1 MRTITNAIF
10 ADATRKGGLEKVER
24 FLPAA
29 GRLYAQGRNFDHG
42 RQDRHNVSALS
53 PYLRHRL
60 ITERELL
67 DGVLSCH
74 SPTAA
79 EKFIQEVFWRGY
91 FKGYLEAHPQIWRRY
106 CGARDHL
113 IQSLAV
119 DAPLAKRYQRA
130 VSGMTGIDCFDA
142 WVEELVETG
151 YLHNH
156 ARMWFASIWIFTLKL
171 PWELGADFTYRH
183 FLDGDPASNTLSWRW
198 VGGLHTRGKTYL
210 ARAAN
215 IREYTNGRFDPKGLA
230 ADAIALEE
238 QVFEPGHKV
247 GRERTPAPTGPALYL
262 LTEEDLHPET
272 LVCGTSEIRA
282 VIGTHDVLGRSPLAV
297 SDPVRGFTEA
307 ALADGLSR
315 ATTHFKTEPA
325 QRIDLSAPSLIR
337 LARQH
342 EVSRLVTAYA
352 PVGPINDRLAS
363 LKPLLAEEEIALTF
377 IDRPED
383 LAIWPHATKGFFKVK
398 EQIPRLLRDLG
409 IGAALSDQGDLFQT
423 PTPRTK
429 AHR

>member
-1 MRTITNAIF
+1 MPTITTAMF
-10 ADATRKGGLEKVER
+10 ADATRMGGLNRVER

-29 GRLYAQGRNFDHG
+29 GRRYAQGRNFDYG

-67 DGVLSCH
+67 EGVLSRH

-91 FKGYLEAHPQIWRRY
+91 FKGHFEAYPEIWSRY
-106 CGARDHL
+106 CLTRDQL
-113 IQSLAV
+113 VESLAN

-130 VSGMTGIDCFDA
+130 ISGMTGIDCFDA

-215 IREYTNGRFDPKGLA
+215 IREYTNGRFDPKGLMP
-230 ADAIALEE
+230 DAIALEE
-238 QVFEPGHKV
+238 PVFGPIQTVRREP
-247 GRERTPAPTGPALYL
+247 TPTPTGPALYL
-262 LTEEDLHPET
+262 LTEEDLHPES
-272 LVCGTSEIRA
+272 LACGTSDIRA
-282 VIGTHDVLGRSPLAV
+282 VIGMHHVQGRSPLTV
-297 SDPVRGFTEA
+297 SDAVLGFTEA
-307 ALADGLSR
+307 ALADGLTR
-315 ATTHFKTEPA
+315 ASTHFNTAAE
-325 QRIDLSAPSLIR
+325 QRIDPSAADLIG
-337 LARQH
+337 LARH
-342 EVSRLVTAYA
+342 YGVSRIVTSYA
-352 PVGPINDRLAS
+352 PVGPVSDRLAC
-363 LKPLLAEEEIALTF
+363 LRPLLAEEEIALTF

-409 IGAALSDQGDLFQT
+409 IESTLSDQGDLFNASS
-423 PTPRTK
+423 PRTR